1 MYHKKSIGEHIF
13 DLINICF
20 MIVLVIVTLYPF
32 WFVTVASFSSPLSVA
47 SNRGL
52 MLTIE
57 GFNIDSYRA
66 VFKNPNI
73 WIGYKNTLIYLV
85 LGTFINMLMT
95 TIGAYGLSRKNLY
108 GRRLIMAF
116 ITFTMFFS
124 GGMIPGFLVVKN
136 LGMVDTIWSMVI
148 PGAIGTYFMII
159 MRTSFEGIPVD
170 FEEAAR
176 IDGANDFTIMWKVI
190 IPLSLP
196 TIAVISLFYAVRHW
210 NAYFNA
216 LLFLRSRELFPLQI
230 ILREILVTNSM
241 NDMLT
246 DISVDRQPISE
257 TIKYAT
263 IIVSTLPILLLYP
276 YLQKYFIKGVLIGG
290 LKG

>member
-1 MYHKKSIGEHIF
+1 
-13 DLINICF
+13 
-20 MIVLVIVTLYPF
+20 
-32 WFVTVASFSSPLSVA
+32 
-47 SNRGL
+47 
-52 MLTIE
+52 
-57 GFNIDSYRA
+57 
-66 VFKNPNI
+66 
-73 WIGYKNTLIYLV
+73 
-85 LGTFINMLMT
+85 
-95 TIGAYGLSRKNLY
+95 
-108 GRRLIMAF
+108 MAF

>member
-1 MYHKKSIGEHIF
+1 MYIKKSIGERIF
-13 DLINICF
+13 DFINICF
-20 MIVLVIVTLYPF
+20 MIVLVVVTLYPF

-52 MLTIE
+52 MLTIK
-57 GFNIDSYRA
+57 GFNIDSYVA
-66 VFKNPNI
+66 VFNNPNI
-73 WIGYKNTLIYLV
+73 WNGYKNTLIYLV
-85 LGTFINMLMT
+85 LGTSINMLLT
-95 TIGAYGLSRKNLY
+95 TMGAYGLSRKNLY

-116 ITFTMFFS
+116 IIFTMFFS
-124 GGMIPGFLVVKN
+124 GGMIPGFLVVRN
-136 LGMVDTIWSMVI
+136 LKMIDTIWSMVI

-176 IDGANDFTIMWKVI
+176 IDGASDFTIMWKVI

-210 NAYFNA
+210 NSYFNA
-216 LLFLRSRELFPLQI
+216 LLFLRSRELYPLQI
-230 ILREILVTNSM
+230 ILREILITNSM

-246 DISVDRQPISE
+246 DINVDRQPISE

-290 LKG
+290 IKG